1 MILVDECHW
10 WYRERRWCHMV
21 SDTSYEEL
29 HEIASAMGIP
39 RRGFQ
44 GDHYDVPEDYRDDA
58 IRLGAVPVGSRELLA
73 RLKAAGLRI
82 SPARRRASGTT
93 PPPDLRTGHQP

>member
-10 WYRERRWCHMV
+10 WFRDRKWCHMV
-21 SDTSYEEL
+21 SDVSHDEL
-29 HEIASAMGIP
+29 HAMAEALGIP

-44 GDHYDVPEDYRDDA
+44 GDHYDLPEDYRERA
-58 IRLGAVPVGSRELLA
+58 ISLGAMPVGSRELLT
-73 RLKAAGLRI
+73 RLRGAGLRL
-82 SPARRRASGTT
+82 SPARRRAEGTT

>member
-1 MILVDECHW
+1 
-10 WYRERRWCHMV
+10 MV
-21 SDTSYEEL
+21 SDASYDEL
-29 HEIASAMGIP
+29 HEIAAAMEIP

-44 GDHYDVPEDYRDDA
+44 GDHYDVPEEYRDRA
-58 IRLGAVPVGSRELLA
+58 IELGAVPVGSRELLA
-73 RLKAAGLRI
+73 RLKGAGLRV

>member
-10 WYRERRWCHMV
+10 WFRDRRWCHMV
-21 SDTSYEEL
+21 SDTSYDEL
-29 HEIASAMGIP
+29 HDIAAAMGIP

-44 GDHYDVPEDYRDDA
+44 GDHYDVPEDYRNEA
-58 IRLGAVPVGSRELLA
+58 IRLGAVPVSSRELLS
-73 RLKAAGLRI
+73 RLKAANLRI

>member
-1 MILVDECHW
+1 
-10 WYRERRWCHMV
+10 MV

-29 HEIASAMGIP
+29 HEMAAALGIP

-44 GDHYDVPEDYRDDA
+44 GDHYDLPEEYRGRA
-58 IRLGAVPVGSRELLA
+58 IELGATAVGSRELLT
-73 RLKAAGLRI
+73 RLRGAGLRL
-82 SPARRRASGTT
+82 SPARRRAAGTT